1 MDSYQE
7 DDLNSLRRKWG
18 DALQKRKEYL
28 DGQITKYL
36 SKHTKSEAEIER
48 EQSLVEQ
55 VRITTDQFFVVKIA
69 FRFLKVK
76 KNQIA
81 AEARPVKGCPN

>member
-1 MDSYQE
+1 MLDDFRSELIKPLDSYQE

-55 VRITTDQFFVVKIA
+55 VRITADQSFFDQIA
-69 FRFLKVK
+69 F
-76 KNQIA
+76 
-81 AEARPVKGCPN
+81 